1 MLLWILAGESCLRGK
16 RQHPYPFGLL
26 EATWRRGKATFPLP
40 LLPKGVLLHII
51 FGQATWRGEAT
62 PLTPHPSL
70 TPPLR
75 GRGGQGKESHYKGV
89 GEATF
94 PLPLLP
100 KGVLLHIIFG
110 QATWRGEE
118 EGWGVG
124 RGRGSNFYLLF

>member
-94 PLPLLP
+94 PLPLPPSCLPCPKQLGGVRGVAYP
-100 KGVLLHIIFG
+100 KGEGRQLGGVRR
-110 QATWRGEE
+110 RGE
-118 EGWGVG
+118 G
-124 RGRGSNFYLLF
+124 